1 MDTTTTPRR
10 WPQGRC
16 SKGRLG
22 EWRCGEMITSRG
34 QPFPSSLQ
42 PLGLQDPDSATVGQ
56 ALQEVDGLWVRAH
69 LKMATKS
76 HDGLRNS

>member
-1 MDTTTTPRR
+1 
-10 WPQGRC
+10 
-16 SKGRLG
+16 
-22 EWRCGEMITSRG
+22 MITSRG

-42 PLGLQDPDSATVGQ
+42 PFGLQDPDSATVGQ

-76 HDGLRNS
+76 RDGLRNS